1 MLVEFTING
10 EYRKL
15 EVSTTE
21 TLLDVIREKLYL
33 IGTKRGC
40 ENGECGACTV
50 LVDGL
55 PVNSCHYPAPRMHQ
69 KEIFTVEGLGTAD
82 NLHPLQKAFVK
93 EGALQC
99 GFCGAGMLMT
109 AKALLDKNLDP
120 SEEEIK
126 KALAGNLCR
135 CSGYVKI
142 IKAVKAAAEDLRNS
156 LEVVS

>member
-10 EYRKL
+10 ENNRL
-15 EVSTTE
+15 EINETD

-33 IGTKRGC
+33 TGTKRGC

-55 PVNSCHYPAPRMHQ
+55 PVNSCHYPAPRMHK
-69 KEIFTVEGLGTAD
+69 KEILTVEGLGTLD

-109 AKALLDKNLDP
+109 AKALLDRNQDP

-126 KALAGNLCR
+126 IALAGNLCR

-142 IKAVKAAAEDLRNS
+142 IKAVKAAAEELKNS